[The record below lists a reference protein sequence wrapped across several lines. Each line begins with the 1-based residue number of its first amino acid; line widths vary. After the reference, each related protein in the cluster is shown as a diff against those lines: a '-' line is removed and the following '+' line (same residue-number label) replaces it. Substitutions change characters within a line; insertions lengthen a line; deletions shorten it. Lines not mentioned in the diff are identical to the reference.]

1 MNVRFFLAICL
12 VCFITFLLL
21 TFLLTFLTVLV
32 TGDVVIVIVISVVVV
47 WFWLK
52 LHIIMEKI
60 SKYQKSDCVLNLFVY
75 RKSFGQPTYC
85 IIYGKIFE
93 TAKRQHGENRHCK
106 ASVGPNEAEG

>member
-1 MNVRFFLAICL
+1 MYGFFLAIFL

-21 TFLLTFLTVLV
+21 TFFLTFLTVLV

-52 LHIIMEKI
+52 LHIIIEKI

-75 RKSFGQPTYC
+75 RKSFGQPTYYLWNN
-85 IIYGKIFE
+85 I
-93 TAKRQHGENRHCK
+93 
-106 ASVGPNEAEG
+106 